1 MDIKNIIRRT
11 MAFVAIVAISA
22 AAAMAQTVA
31 LKQDTNGK
39 WGIAYTDGR
48 GNWGKWAVKAEYTVI
63 EPFEEGYYLAQK
75 DGSGVYYV
83 RMGKRSWTAS
93 TPATCFRL
101 LAIFL
106 HKRSANPTSGLCWI
120 DLPTVRNG
128 KKHISRMCR

>member
-75 DGSGVYYV
+75 DGKWGIL
-83 RMGKRSWTAS
+83 RQ
-93 TPATCFRL
+93 
-101 LAIFL
+101 
-106 HKRSANPTSGLCWI
+106 
-120 DLPTVRNG
+120 NG
-128 KKHISRMCR
+128 KKVLDCKYTRDMFSAFGYIFAQEVRQTRQVGCVG

>member
-48 GNWGKWAVKAEYTVI
+48 GNWGKCA
-63 EPFEEGYYLAQK
+63 
-75 DGSGVYYV
+75 GSRG
-83 RMGKRSWTAS
+83 
-93 TPATCFRL
+93 
-101 LAIFL
+101 
-106 HKRSANPTSGLCWI
+106 
-120 DLPTVRNG
+120 
-128 KKHISRMCR
+128 ISKWMAYHAA